1 MLFAN
6 VVLSWP
12 SRIISLLLVQGSC
25 LRTVL
30 SAGRA
35 VKLVRCL
42 RTLLSAPRAVKQ
54 PRRLW
59 TPLPARRV
67 AKPVC
72 CLRTLLSGTRAGPL
86 RTCPV
91 SLLSVQEPTADESC
105 CRLGQLWSRGVNV
118 SRLSATSK
126 LSSFYVSYALLFWS
140 TCCWLRTES

>member
-42 RTLLSAPRAVKQ
+42 RTLLCSSSRQTAATSVDAAPRSSSRETGVLLANVA
-54 PRRLW
+54 LW
-59 TPLPARRV
+59 HARRSSANV
-67 AKPVC
+67 SRVLALCP
-72 CLRTLLSGTRAGPL
+72 RAN
-86 RTCPV
+86 
-91 SLLSVQEPTADESC
+91 S
-105 CRLGQLWSRGVNV
+105 RLGQLWSRGVDV
-118 SRLSATSK
+118 SRLSAMSK
-126 LSSFYVSYALLFWS
+126 LSSFSDSGPLSQRLLRAFILVHLLLAS
-140 TCCWLRTES
+140 N